1 MYQRILVPIDG
12 SPTADRGLDEAI
24 RLAALS
30 GASIRLLH
38 VLDAFSFATGLGFGV
53 TYTPDVLSLLR
64 EGGEAILAER
74 RGRVAA
80 AGVGVDSVL
89 LEGLA
94 LPTADIVVGQ
104 CEAWK
109 ADLIVIGTHGRR
121 GVRRLLLGSDAEQ
134 IVRSAKVPV
143 LLVRADEST
152 ATDALLAPTRTAAK
166 PGARVTTATA

>member
-1 MYQRILVPIDG
+1 VYQRILVPIDG

-53 TYTPDVLSLLR
+53 TYTPDLLSVLR
-64 EGGEAILAER
+64 KGGEAILAGGT
-74 RGRVAA
+74 GRVAA
-80 AGVGVDSVL
+80 AGVCVDSVL

-94 LPTADIVVGQ
+94 LRTADIVVGQ
-104 CEAWK
+104 CDAWK

-134 IVRSAKVPV
+134 IVRNAKVPV
-143 LLVRADEST
+143 LLVRADES
-152 ATDALLAPTRTAAK
+152 AAADALRARTRTTAEL
-166 PGARVTTATA
+166 GARVGATTA